1 MAEEIIKPET
11 GAEEQPAAKPKRSL
25 IPFNV
30 KPETQE
36 RFTQMFGKATDKI
49 LRQLLD
55 AYEHAGEHATDAPEQ
70 VQQLMTEKKRL
81 ETELSEAKQSV
92 QNNTKTIKELE
103 KQVSELKSQANT
115 ADKTENTEEI
125 QKKISDLTEQ
135 ISSLKKSVSE
145 KDKRIKELE
154 EQPKP
159 AAQNANTDKY
169 IQEIEKYKNTIKEL
183 ENSNNDQV
191 KQINTLQKE
200 KKELA
205 DQVNAAEEQKRQD
218 RKVMDGYE
226 SAKKAA
232 DEELAQ
238 ARKTKAQDDKTIADL
253 RHQLANTA
261 FQGYSGDDD
270 FLRHFPQLTA
280 LLLKET
286 AEKLTEARR
295 DGQTIT
301 PAMVLGDIFLK
312 YTTQKRTMWFYR
324 WVLGDDEIVAMA
336 KTINPNIKSVSMLR
350 RVLNID
356 QELN

>member
-36 RFTQMFGKATDKI
+36 RFTQMFGKATDEI

-55 AYEHAGEHATDAPEQ
+55 AYEHAGANATDAPEQ

-103 KQVSELKSQANT
+103 KQVSELKAQANT
-115 ADKTENTEEI
+115 AGKTENNEEF
-125 QKKISDLTEQ
+125 QKQISELTEQ
-135 ISSLKKSVSE
+135 ISSLKKAVSE
-145 KDKRIKELE
+145 KDERIKELKK
-154 EQPKP
+154 QPKP
-159 AAQNANTDKY
+159 AAQDTEAVSQLQAEVDKY
-169 IQEIEKYKNTIKEL
+169 KGQVEELTKKN
-183 ENSNNDQV
+183 
-191 KQINTLQKE
+191 
-200 KKELA
+200 KELA

-226 SAKKAA
+226 TAKKTA

-238 ARKTKAQDDKTIADL
+238 ARKNKAQDDKTITDL

-280 LLLKET
+280 LLLKAT

-301 PAMVLGDIFLK
+301 PAMVVGDMFLK
-312 YTTQKRTMWFYR
+312 YSTQKRTMWFYR